1 MFASVVKPYGN
12 CLTYQKFFLRPPC
25 LLFIEMLYPLQKQ
38 GVILIHILVAIH
50 YYDFNVIERLTDGY
64 NYIYKANNFISR
76 IYLNAKAISRY
87 PATLI

>member
-50 YYDFNVIERLTDGY
+50 YYDFNVIERLTNGF
-64 NYIYKANNFISR
+64 NYPILER
-76 IYLNAKAISRY
+76 IFLFPEYI
-87 PATLI
+87 

>member
-50 YYDFNVIERLTDGY
+50 YYDFNVIEQIQTDSII
-64 NYIYKANNFISR
+64 YIER
-76 IYLNAKAISRY
+76 IFLFPEYI
-87 PATLI
+87 